1 MLAESKRAYL
11 QLDETYK
18 TMIDRLK
25 QEKVQSNRL
34 LEKGYQAQIQNL
46 EDQLKQIKEQ
56 NEDYRRKTEALEA
69 QKIDQK
75 LDFDTKLYNIEK

>member
-25 QEKVQSNRL
+25 QEKVQSNRQ

-75 LDFDTKLYNIEK
+75 LDYDAKLYNFEK